1 MPKFEEPKEKHL
13 TEEFDKVKFEGFF
26 VSYLGPL
33 MLYLHGWLLQVYP
46 SCWPLHLNKNTK
58 DTHSFLHYEDK
69 VRVWPLV
76 LISPNFSLDCFY

>member
-13 TEEFDKVKFEGFF
+13 TEEFDKEKFEGFF

-58 DTHSFLHYEDK
+58 
-69 VRVWPLV
+69 V